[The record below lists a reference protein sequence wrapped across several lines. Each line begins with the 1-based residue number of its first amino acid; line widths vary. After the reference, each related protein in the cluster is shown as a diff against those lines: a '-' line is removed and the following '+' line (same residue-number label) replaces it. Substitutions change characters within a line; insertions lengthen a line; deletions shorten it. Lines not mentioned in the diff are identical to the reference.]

1 MDEMKK
7 AALDL
12 PGGQVSLGQAIEL
25 EEMLDQETEKRRW
38 AIFAILLRPQPDI

>member
-12 PGGQVSLGQAIEL
+12 PGGQVSLDQAIEL
-25 EEMLDQETEKRRW
+25 EGMLDQETEKRRW
-38 AIFAILLRPQPDI
+38 AIFAFLLRALADT